1 MSNILLAGD
10 SWGIGVFA
18 GVGENYG
25 PTGQGIQSI
34 LETQGHSVINISKAG
49 ASNGLMLDRLNG
61 NWHDTGR
68 CLFGVEPDLKI
79 NIDFDNIDYIVFLQT
94 DIFRERHYYGKQYPT
109 DINSQWKILEQTFV
123 DRLLEYNSM
132 EHIFD
137 RYFTDFYT
145 ELNDISK
152 KYNKKILMLGC
163 WSQLHPSVS
172 RYNNLVPV
180 IESATKLLI
189 PELICDV
196 YLSDS
201 EWYTQ
206 LAINSKIM
214 AKFGTELKPMTIAAE
229 NKLKL
234 ICTHWK
240 EVHPDLQGYQRLTDV
255 LVKYL

>member
-34 LETQGHSVINISKAG
+34 LEAQGHSVINISRAG

-61 NWHDTGR
+61 DWHDTGR
-68 CLFGVEPDLKI
+68 CLFGVDPNLKI

-145 ELNDISK
+145 ELNDI
-152 KYNKKILMLGC
+152 
-163 WSQLHPSVS
+163 WH
-172 RYNNLVPV
+172 R
-180 IESATKLLI
+180 A
-189 PELICDV
+189 
-196 YLSDS
+196 
-201 EWYTQ
+201 
-206 LAINSKIM
+206 
-214 AKFGTELKPMTIAAE
+214 
-229 NKLKL
+229 
-234 ICTHWK
+234 
-240 EVHPDLQGYQRLTDV
+240 
-255 LVKYL
+255 

>member
-1 MSNILLAGD
+1 MA
-10 SWGIGVFA
+10 
-18 GVGENYG
+18 
-25 PTGQGIQSI
+25 
-34 LETQGHSVINISKAG
+34 
-49 ASNGLMLDRLNG
+49 
-61 NWHDTGR
+61 
-68 CLFGVEPDLKI
+68 
-79 NIDFDNIDYIVFLQT
+79 
-94 DIFRERHYYGKQYPT
+94 
-109 DINSQWKILEQTFV
+109 
-123 DRLLEYNSM
+123 
-132 EHIFD
+132 
-137 RYFTDFYT
+137 FYT
-145 ELNDISK
+145 ELNYFYTELNNIGK

-163 WSQLHPSVS
+163 WSQLHPSIS

-189 PELICDV
+189 PELIQDV

-240 EVHPDLQGYQRLTDV
+240 EVHPDLPGYQRLTDI
-255 LVKYL
+255 LIKKF